1 MSRRSLSLA
10 VVLALALT
18 GTFGSA
24 IAEAK
29 KKSNIFERVLTVNA
43 PILDAPETVPSTA
56 VSSEFKVPKKFK
68 GKVVG
73 DVNVL
78 GIQTTGAEPDAAND
92 LEAFL
97 RAPNGRTMRLFAFI
111 GDQNLGPWTLDDDSP
126 TSICDSPT
134 PAGCSGDGNIPFFTL
149 AQPFAGT
156 SNTMFTRTAGTGP
169 LTTFNGGR
177 MRGTWTLSIVDTDA
191 LQSSTIN
198 QWGLRIKAAKPVT
211 E

>member
-1 MSRRSLSLA
+1 MSRMF
-10 VVLALALT
+10 ALLCVALVCL
-18 GTFGSA
+18 FGA
-24 IAEAK
+24 AAADAK
-29 KKSNIFERVLTVNA
+29 KKAKVFEQVLTVNA
-43 PILDAPETVPSTA
+43 PILDDPETSPATP

-78 GIQTTGAEPDAAND
+78 GIQTTGAVDDAAND
-92 LEAFL
+92 LVAYL
-97 RAPNGRTMRLFAFI
+97 RAPNGRTMRIFAFV

-126 TSICDSPT
+126 TSICDAATPT
-134 PAGCSGDGNIPFFTL
+134 SCSGSGNIPFFTL

-169 LTTFNGGR
+169 LNTFNGGR
-177 MRGTWTLSIVDTDA
+177 MRGTWTLSILDDDA
-191 LQSSTIN
+191 LQTSTLN
-198 QWGLRIKAAKPVT
+198 QWGLRIKAAKPET